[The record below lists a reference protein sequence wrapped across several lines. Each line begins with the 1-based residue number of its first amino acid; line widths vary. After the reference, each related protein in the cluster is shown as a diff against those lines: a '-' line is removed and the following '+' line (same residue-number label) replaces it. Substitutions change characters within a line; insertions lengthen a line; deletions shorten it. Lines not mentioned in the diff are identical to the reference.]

1 MELQQIIDAHAA
13 DIDEPEAFDPRSS
26 FETIPWRAK
35 ELPQEPVTGFFD
47 YEHAYAS
54 EKELIR
60 LRRMEAEDYYYDDE
74 LDGDEWIIND
84 EEDDITLDFD
94 DDEDLVDISLG
105 GYDYDNQRAQQ
116 VAKIRKQS
124 LWAM

>member
-1 MELQQIIDAHAA
+1 LELQQIIDAHAA